1 MYENP
6 DGVKIGLEVHVQLN
20 KLKTKVFCGCA
31 TDYHNDPPNS
41 HVCPVC
47 LGLPG
52 ALPVINK
59 KAVEAAIKVG
69 LALNCKVEEHTQF
82 YRKNYYYPDLPKGFQ
97 ITQYDFPISSQGYVI
112 IEGEDGEH
120 KVRITRAH
128 MEEDPGRLV
137 HEGTIDKS
145 KYTLIDY
152 NRSGMALLEVVS
164 EPDLRSPK
172 EARRYLDKLRNILEY
187 LDVFDGN
194 LEGALRVDAN
204 ISIMGG
210 QRAEIKNISSHKGA
224 ERALLYEIVRQK
236 NVLRRGGV
244 VVQETRHFDEARE
257 ITLSMR
263 TKEEAH
269 DYRYFPEPDLMP
281 LKISGWAPAIKATLP
296 ELPDARR
303 LRFVEQYGIKD
314 DQAKSLTGELE
325 WALYFEDA
333 FKVYK
338 QEYGE
343 DLNPKLAAAWIN
355 DYLKSEIN
363 YRSTTLTFKVQGV
376 IHYEVRIEYTV
387 AMLRLLGLKKI
398 TDDNAVE
405 MFRDLINTG
414 KGDQPLPVALAED
427 YIMKTLEKKD
437 LLKVEGD
444 IVESAALE
452 AINEN
457 PQAVADFKAGK
468 EKALNS
474 LVGAVMK
481 KTKGRADA
489 RMAREI
495 LLKKFF
501 DKLSSEFMEN
511 INKKVKGLVEN
522 DKLRRERIEIVKK
535 LRYIGSKIDEN
546 KFLLDKLE
554 KGNIGDKVGAAATFK
569 ILLKKEA
576 FELLLSNIEYNEDKY
591 NEDKGSFVRYRV
603 IETLR
608 AYCKENKLDP
618 ENIKRLG
625 IGLIQQQKNEKNS
638 QVNDLMKDT
647 LKYL

>member
-52 ALPVINK
+52 SLPVINK

-69 LALNCKVEEHTQF
+69 LALNCKIEEHTQF

-97 ITQYDFPISSQGYVI
+97 ITQYDFPISSGGYVI

-120 KVRITRAH
+120 RVRITRAH

-236 NVLRRGGV
+236 NVVRRGGV

-269 DYRYFPEPDLMP
+269 DYRYFPEPDLVP
-281 LKISGWAPAIKATLP
+281 LKISGWAPAIKETLP

-303 LRFVEQYGIKD
+303 MRFIEQYGITD
-314 DQAKSLTGELE
+314 DHAKALTSELKLAIFYEEVAKQADPKMAAVWICDVLKGELNYRD
-325 WALYFEDA
+325 LYIDA
-333 FKVYK
+333 FKK
-338 QEYGE
+338 E
-343 DLNPKLAAAWIN
+343 D
-355 DYLKSEIN
+355 
-363 YRSTTLTFKVQGV
+363 
-376 IHYEVRIEYTV
+376 
-387 AMLRLLGLKKI
+387 MLSVLELLSGKKI
-398 TDDNAVE
+398 TEDGAVDII
-405 MFRDLINTG
+405 RTILD
-414 KGDQPLPVALAED
+414 KGGSPEEIV
-427 YIMKTLEKKD
+427 KEKG

-444 IVESAALE
+444 IVETAALE
-452 AINEN
+452 AIKEN

-489 RMAREI
+489 RAAREI
-495 LLKKFF
+495 LMGMLGQDSPQPRKEKILEKK
-501 DKLSSEFMEN
+501 
-511 INKKVKGLVEN
+511 I
-522 DKLRRERIEIVKK
+522 IEING
-535 LRYIGSKIDEN
+535 I
-546 KFLLDKLE
+546 KLE
-554 KGNIGDKVGAAATFK
+554 LSAPIADRLEKMM
-569 ILLKKEA
+569 KKE
-576 FELLLSNIEYNEDKY
+576 
-591 NEDKGSFVRYRV
+591 
-603 IETLR
+603 
-608 AYCKENKLDP
+608 
-618 ENIKRLG
+618 
-625 IGLIQQQKNEKNS
+625 
-638 QVNDLMKDT
+638 
-647 LKYL
+647 

>member
-20 KLKTKVFCGCA
+20 KLKTKVFCGCT

-52 ALPVINK
+52 SMPVINK

-69 LALNCKVEEHTQF
+69 LALNCKIEEHTQF

-97 ITQYDFPISSQGYVI
+97 ITQYDFPISSQGYI
-112 IEGEDGEH
+112 MIEGEDGEH

-269 DYRYFPEPDLMP
+269 DYRYFPEPDLVP
-281 LKISGWAPAIKATLP
+281 LKISEWAPAIKETLP

-303 LRFVEQYGIKD
+303 LRFVEQYGITD
-314 DQAKSLTGELE
+314 DHAKALTSELKLAIFYEDVARKADPKMAAVWIVDVLKGELNYRD
-325 WALYFEDA
+325 LTIDA
-333 FKVYK
+333 FKK
-338 QEYGE
+338 E
-343 DLNPKLAAAWIN
+343 DILKIIELLAVKRITEDGAVDIIRTIL
-355 DYLKSEIN
+355 DKGGSPEEI
-363 YRSTTLTFKVQGV
+363 
-376 IHYEVRIEYTV
+376 V
-387 AMLRLLGLKKI
+387 A
-398 TDDNAVE
+398 E
-405 MFRDLINTG
+405 
-414 KGDQPLPVALAED
+414 KG
-427 YIMKTLEKKD
+427 

-444 IVESAALE
+444 IVETAALE
-452 AINEN
+452 AIKEN

-489 RMAREI
+489 RAAREI
-495 LLKKFF
+495 L
-501 DKLSSEFMEN
+501 
-511 INKKVKGLVEN
+511 
-522 DKLRRERIEIVKK
+522 
-535 LRYIGSKIDEN
+535 
-546 KFLLDKLE
+546 
-554 KGNIGDKVGAAATFK
+554 
-569 ILLKKEA
+569 
-576 FELLLSNIEYNEDKY
+576 
-591 NEDKGSFVRYRV
+591 VR
-603 IETLR
+603 
-608 AYCKENKLDP
+608 KLD
-618 ENIKRLG
+618 E
-625 IGLIQQQKNEKNS
+625 
-638 QVNDLMKDT
+638 
-647 LKYL
+647 

>member
-20 KLKTKVFCGCA
+20 KLKTKVFCGCT

-52 ALPVINK
+52 SMPVINK

-69 LALNCKVEEHTQF
+69 LALNCKIEEHTQF

-97 ITQYDFPISSQGYVI
+97 ITQYDFPISSQGYI
-112 IEGEDGEH
+112 MIEGEDGEH

-236 NVLRRGGV
+236 NVVRRGGV

-269 DYRYFPEPDLMP
+269 DYRYFPEPDLVP
-281 LKISGWAPAIKATLP
+281 LKISEWAPAIKETLP

-303 LRFVEQYGIKD
+303 LRFVEQYGITD
-314 DQAKSLTGELE
+314 DHAKALTSELKLAIFYEDVTKKADPKMAAVWIVDVLKGELNYRD
-325 WALYFEDA
+325 LTIDA
-333 FKVYK
+333 FKK
-338 QEYGE
+338 E
-343 DLNPKLAAAWIN
+343 DILKIIELLAVKRITEDGAVDIIRTIL
-355 DYLKSEIN
+355 DKGGSPEEI
-363 YRSTTLTFKVQGV
+363 
-376 IHYEVRIEYTV
+376 V
-387 AMLRLLGLKKI
+387 A
-398 TDDNAVE
+398 E
-405 MFRDLINTG
+405 
-414 KGDQPLPVALAED
+414 KG
-427 YIMKTLEKKD
+427 

-444 IVESAALE
+444 IVETAALE
-452 AINEN
+452 AIKEN

-489 RMAREI
+489 RAAREI
-495 LLKKFF
+495 L
-501 DKLSSEFMEN
+501 
-511 INKKVKGLVEN
+511 
-522 DKLRRERIEIVKK
+522 
-535 LRYIGSKIDEN
+535 
-546 KFLLDKLE
+546 
-554 KGNIGDKVGAAATFK
+554 
-569 ILLKKEA
+569 
-576 FELLLSNIEYNEDKY
+576 
-591 NEDKGSFVRYRV
+591 VR
-603 IETLR
+603 
-608 AYCKENKLDP
+608 KLD
-618 ENIKRLG
+618 E
-625 IGLIQQQKNEKNS
+625 
-638 QVNDLMKDT
+638 
-647 LKYL
+647 

>member
-1 MYENP
+1 MMYENP

-20 KLKTKVFCGCA
+20 KLKTKVFCGCT

-52 ALPVINK
+52 SMPVINK

-69 LALNCKVEEHTQF
+69 LALNCKIEEHTQF

-97 ITQYDFPISSQGYVI
+97 ITQYDFPISSQGYI
-112 IEGEDGEH
+112 MIEGEDGEH

-269 DYRYFPEPDLMP
+269 DYRYFPEPDLVP
-281 LKISGWAPAIKATLP
+281 LKISEWAPAIKETLP

-303 LRFVEQYGIKD
+303 LRFVEQYGITD
-314 DQAKSLTGELE
+314 DHAKALTSELKLAIFYEDVARKADPKMAAVWIVDVLKGELNYRD
-325 WALYFEDA
+325 LTIDA
-333 FKVYK
+333 FKK
-338 QEYGE
+338 E
-343 DLNPKLAAAWIN
+343 DILKIIELLAVKRITEDGAVDIIRTIL
-355 DYLKSEIN
+355 DKGGSPEEI
-363 YRSTTLTFKVQGV
+363 
-376 IHYEVRIEYTV
+376 V
-387 AMLRLLGLKKI
+387 A
-398 TDDNAVE
+398 E
-405 MFRDLINTG
+405 
-414 KGDQPLPVALAED
+414 KG
-427 YIMKTLEKKD
+427 

-444 IVESAALE
+444 IVETAALE
-452 AINEN
+452 AIKEN

-489 RMAREI
+489 RAAREI
-495 LLKKFF
+495 L
-501 DKLSSEFMEN
+501 
-511 INKKVKGLVEN
+511 
-522 DKLRRERIEIVKK
+522 
-535 LRYIGSKIDEN
+535 
-546 KFLLDKLE
+546 
-554 KGNIGDKVGAAATFK
+554 
-569 ILLKKEA
+569 
-576 FELLLSNIEYNEDKY
+576 
-591 NEDKGSFVRYRV
+591 VR
-603 IETLR
+603 
-608 AYCKENKLDP
+608 KLD
-618 ENIKRLG
+618 E
-625 IGLIQQQKNEKNS
+625 
-638 QVNDLMKDT
+638 
-647 LKYL
+647 

>member
-1 MYENP
+1 MMYENP
-6 DGVKIGLEVHVQLN
+6 DGVMIGLEVHVQLN

-52 ALPVINK
+52 ALPKINK

-69 LALNCKVEEHTQF
+69 LALNCKIEEHTQF

-97 ITQYDFPISSQGYVI
+97 ITQYDFPISSGGYI
-112 IEGEDGEH
+112 TIEGEDGEH
-120 KVRITRAH
+120 RVGITRAH

-164 EPDLRSPK
+164 DPDMRSPK

-244 VVQETRHFDEARE
+244 VVLETRHFDEARE

-263 TKEEAH
+263 SKEEAH
-269 DYRYFPEPDLMP
+269 DYRYFPEPDLVP
-281 LKISGWAPAIKATLP
+281 LKISGWAPAIKETLP

-303 LRFVEQYGIKD
+303 MRFVEQYGITD
-314 DQAKSLTGELE
+314 EQAKSLTGELV
-325 WALYFEDA
+325 WANYFENVLKTYDEG
-333 FKVYK
+333 YK
-338 QEYGE
+338 EKL
-343 DLNPKLAAAWIN
+343 DSKLAAAWIN
-355 DYLKSEIN
+355 DYLKAEIN
-363 YRSTTLTFKVQGV
+363 YRGTTLTITYKAGNRTDYAIGV
-376 IHYEVRIEYTV
+376 EYTV
-387 AMLRLLGLKKI
+387 AILRKLYLKEI
-398 TDDNAVE
+398 TDDNAVVL
-405 MFRDLINTG
+405 FRHLLDAPAGGEIPRPG
-414 KGDQPLPVALAED
+414 KIAED
-427 YIMKTLEKKD
+427 YIMRLLEEKG

-444 IVESAALE
+444 IVSTAAEE
-452 AINEN
+452 AIKEN

-489 RMAREI
+489 RAAREV
-495 LLKKFF
+495 LLG
-501 DKLSSEFMEN
+501 KL
-511 INKKVKGLVEN
+511 G
-522 DKLRRERIEIVKK
+522 
-535 LRYIGSKIDEN
+535 
-546 KFLLDKLE
+546 
-554 KGNIGDKVGAAATFK
+554 
-569 ILLKKEA
+569 
-576 FELLLSNIEYNEDKY
+576 
-591 NEDKGSFVRYRV
+591 
-603 IETLR
+603 
-608 AYCKENKLDP
+608 
-618 ENIKRLG
+618 
-625 IGLIQQQKNEKNS
+625 
-638 QVNDLMKDT
+638 
-647 LKYL
+647 

>member
-1 MYENP
+1 MYDNP
-6 DGVKIGLEVHVQLN
+6 DGVKIGLEVHAQLN
-20 KLKTKVFCGCA
+20 RLKTKIFCGCT

-52 ALPVINK
+52 AMPVINK

-69 LALNCKVEEHTQF
+69 LALNCRIEEHTQF
-82 YRKNYYYPDLPKGFQ
+82 YRKNYYYPDLPRGFQ
-97 ITQYDFPISSQGYVI
+97 ITQYDFPISSHGYI
-112 IEGEDGEH
+112 NIEGEDGEH

-257 ITLSMR
+257 ITVSMR

-269 DYRYFPEPDLMP
+269 DYRYFPEPDLVP
-281 LKISGWAPAIKATLP
+281 LKISGWAPAIKETLP

-303 LRFVEQYGIKD
+303 LRFVEQYGITD
-314 DQAKSLTGELE
+314 DHAKALTSELKLAIFYEDVAKRTDPRMAAVWIADVLKGELN
-325 WALYFEDA
+325 YRDMTIDA
-333 FKVYK
+333 FRK
-338 QEYGE
+338 E
-343 DLNPKLAAAWIN
+343 DMLSILDLLA
-355 DYLKSEIN
+355 
-363 YRSTTLTFKVQGV
+363 G
-376 IHYEVRIEYTV
+376 
-387 AMLRLLGLKKI
+387 KKI
-398 TDDNAVE
+398 TEDGAVDII
-405 MFRDLINTG
+405 RTILD
-414 KGDQPLPVALAED
+414 KGGLPEDIVAEKGLA
-427 YIMKTLEKKD
+427 IA
-437 LLKVEGD
+437 EGD
-444 IVESAALE
+444 IVETAALE

-457 PQAVADFKAGK
+457 PQAVADYRAGK

-489 RMAREI
+489 RTVREV
-495 LLKKFF
+495 LLW
-501 DKLSSEFMEN
+501 KL
-511 INKKVKGLVEN
+511 G
-522 DKLRRERIEIVKK
+522 
-535 LRYIGSKIDEN
+535 
-546 KFLLDKLE
+546 
-554 KGNIGDKVGAAATFK
+554 
-569 ILLKKEA
+569 
-576 FELLLSNIEYNEDKY
+576 
-591 NEDKGSFVRYRV
+591 
-603 IETLR
+603 
-608 AYCKENKLDP
+608 
-618 ENIKRLG
+618 
-625 IGLIQQQKNEKNS
+625 
-638 QVNDLMKDT
+638 
-647 LKYL
+647 